1 MVSHA
6 ILDIT
11 DDNTPTPLPTLTS
24 PHVPNHTPHPH
35 TDFAT
40 MASTEDKYSVLLPT
54 YNERENLPI
63 IVYLLVKT
71 FKQHDINWEIV
82 IIDDNSPDGTQEIAG
97 QLAKVYGED
106 RIARPISTASSSP
119 LATLSSSWM
128 PISPITVVIL
138 LCQDPPHIAH
148 ISSHWFTVQPKF
160 IPQFIRLQ
168 KQHNYD
174 LVSGTRYRSGGGVY
188 GWDLKRKVIRCGPH
202 PVVQSTLKGG

>member
-106 RIARPISTASSSP
+106 RILLRPRAGKLGLGTAYIYGIQF
-119 LATLSSSWM
+119 ATGNFIIIM
-128 PISPITVVIL
+128 
-138 LCQDPPHIAH
+138 DADF
-148 ISSHWFTVQPKF
+148 SHHPKF

-202 PVVQSTLKGG
+202 PAVQSTLKGG